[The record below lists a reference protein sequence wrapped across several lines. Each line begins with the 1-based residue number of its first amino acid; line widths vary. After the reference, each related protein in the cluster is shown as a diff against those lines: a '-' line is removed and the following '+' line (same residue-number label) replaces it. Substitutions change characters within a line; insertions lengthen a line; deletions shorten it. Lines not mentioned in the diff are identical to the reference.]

1 MRYLA
6 SLLIALCASQ
16 LAAQSLPPGTTTPDP
31 SAAKESFVIQPVAV
45 ERGVRNFAIRL
56 VANEAAGFATSSSK
70 APALSFGAGVKLV
83 AGSFSLLNQ
92 NEAQASID
100 VESDVEGTV
109 EVKLELFSVNGT
121 AVLKTLRASLG
132 IKGVSDVSGSQAS
145 IGAESV
151 KLVRVNSSDPQ
162 PAGVILISGTIAGSV
177 SIKAPTGCAFAVQP
191 TVSTSSGDI
200 NAPALA
206 STNTV
211 FSFAIGN
218 PSLNAVTV
226 RIEGIQYNTQFFK
239 LAGGTEGDLACEIT
253 GAALSNQT
261 ALVVNAFTARTTIE
275 GSNDNSTPAPA
286 AGTGTGSQSSNS
298 SSKGNGA
305 TPSSINTGSRP
316 LESSNNNRGNRG
328 NRENRT
334 SQGGASRPAP
344 QAGATRTPS
353 GPGAVPLPAQGG
365 QAGGAGGQA
374 APAVGVGGSGGGAS
388 KAGGGATMGGT
399 GSITQE
405 KVDGS
410 ELERK
415 LETAKPEPKNLE
427 VSPGLYFCDKDFKPV
442 SALVLDKMIAG
453 EAGGRVWIVLKLKKD
468 KQPDKVE
475 TVTVKLT
482 VAGVSREL
490 ALTETGKNTGEFR
503 CGKEGILVVANE
515 NPDSN
520 REEKEAEPPKPRFD
534 R

>member
-6 SLLIALCASQ
+6 CLLIALCAAQ

-31 SAAKESFVIQPVAV
+31 SAAKESFVIQPAAV

-56 VANEAAGFATSSSK
+56 VANETAGFANSSSK
-70 APALSFGAGVKLV
+70 PPALTFGAGVKLV

-100 VESDVEGTV
+100 VEADVEGTV

-121 AVLKTLRASLG
+121 TVLKTLRASLG
-132 IKGVSDVSGSQAS
+132 IKGVSDVSGSQAKV
-145 IGAESV
+145 GAESV
-151 KLVRVNSSDPQ
+151 KLVRANVSDPQ
-162 PAGVILISGTIAGSV
+162 PAGVILISGTIAGTV
-177 SIKAPTGCAFAVQP
+177 SIKAPTGCAFSVQP
-191 TVSTSSGDI
+191 TATTSSGDI
-200 NAPALA
+200 NTPALA
-206 STNTV
+206 TANTV
-211 FSFAIGN
+211 FSFSIGN
-218 PSLNAVTV
+218 PALDNITV
-226 RIEGIQYNTQFFK
+226 RVEGIQYNTQFFT
-239 LAGGTEGDLACEIT
+239 LAGGAEGDLACEIT

-261 ALVVNAFTARTTIE
+261 ALVVNAFTARTTIA
-275 GSNDNSTPAPA
+275 GSNDNTTPAPA
-286 AGTGTGSQSSNS
+286 TPTGTGSQSSNS
-298 SSKGNGA
+298 STGKSA

-316 LESSNNNRGNRG
+316 LESSDNNRANRDRN
-328 NRENRT
+328 NRNN
-334 SQGGASRPAP
+334 QGGGLSSQPVPAGP
-344 QAGATRTPS
+344 QSSPPRQPG
-353 GPGAVPLPAQGG
+353 GPGAVPLPDQGG
-365 QAGGAGGQA
+365 PAPQQGP
-374 APAVGVGGSGGGAS
+374 APAVGPAGGGAA

-415 LETAKPEPKNLE
+415 LETAKPEPKTLE

-468 KQPDKVE
+468 KQSDKVE

>member
-1 MRYLA
+1 MRYLTC
-6 SLLIALCASQ
+6 LLLTLCVAPL
-16 LAAQSLPPGTTTPDP
+16 LAQGAPAPDP
-31 SAAKESFVIQPVAV
+31 SAAKESFVLQPAAV

-56 VANEAAGFATSSSK
+56 VANEPAGFATSSSK
-70 APALSFGAGVKLV
+70 PPALSFGAGVKLV

-132 IKGVSDVSGSQAS
+132 IKGVSDVSGSQAKV
-145 IGAESV
+145 GAESIR
-151 KLVRVNSSDPQ
+151 LVRVNSSDPQ
-162 PAGVILISGTIAGSV
+162 PAGVILISGAIAGSV
-177 SIKAPTGCAFAVQP
+177 SVKAPTGCAFAVQP

-200 NAPALA
+200 NSPALA
-206 STNTV
+206 SANTV

-226 RIEGIQYNTQFFK
+226 RIEGIQYNTQIFK
-239 LAGGTEGDLACEIT
+239 LAGGTEGDLACEVS
-253 GAALSNQT
+253 GAALSNQI

-275 GSNDNSTPAPA
+275 GSNDNTTPAPA

-298 SSKGNGA
+298 TSGTGA

-316 LESSNNNRGNRG
+316 LESSNNNRANRDRA
-328 NRENRT
+328 NRNN
-334 SQGGASRPAP
+334 QGGASQPAP
-344 QAGATRTPS
+344 QAGATRAPS
-353 GPGAVPLPAQGG
+353 GPGAVPLPPQGG
-365 QAGGAGGQA
+365 QAGAAGGAPAAGVGGAGG
-374 APAVGVGGSGGGAS
+374 GAT

-415 LETAKPEPKNLE
+415 LETAKPEPKTLE

-475 TVTVKLT
+475 TVTIKLT

-490 ALTETGKNTGEFR
+490 TLTETGKNTGEFR

-520 REEKEAEPPKPRFD
+520 REDKEAEPPKPRFD